1 VNQALGGLAGSI
13 VGWGMWGELM
23 FATAFYMLGFGQ
35 YLAGL
40 SPIVPVFGS
49 ALAMAALLTLVNYRG
64 VKETGSL
71 QNVTVILL
79 VVLIVGFIVFGLT
92 ILDVSLLTPFAP
104 QGWGAVGLTAGT
116 VFVSFIGFE
125 VIATSAEEIEDPA
138 RNLPL
143 SMIAAVVTPTLLYVL
158 VMLVSTGTLPVDALE
173 DSSIPV
179 GDVAR
184 QFLGDAGSLAMI
196 AGAVL
201 ATVSS
206 ANASILS
213 AARVNFAMGRDKI
226 LADWLNRIHDT
237 FRTPYRAI
245 MATGVVILVLIAG
258 PVPISTL
265 ADVAAFMYLVTYAL
279 VHVSVIVLR
288 EAGPE
293 GYAPDV
299 EIPSYLYPA
308 VPALG
313 LLACLGV
320 LVQMRP
326 IVQLVGA
333 GIVGV
338 GVACLLYAR
347 SRAEVESLVGEAIAP
362 EVRAG
367 EDTATDRYTVVV
379 PVANPATEDVL
390 LRYAAAISA
399 GTDQEAEV
407 VAVNVQEVPPQTSLA
422 QEIETEEKRVQ
433 LQQHLLERAREAG
446 ERLDVPVR
454 TRAIVGRSV
463 PEVLLDVIEDEEAD
477 QVLLGW
483 TPRRRRDVV
492 FGTTVD
498 PILERAPCEVT
509 IVRNPDDVDEILAL
523 AGRGDNAPAAA
534 RHAAQLA
541 RSYGVDLRLL
551 NVQPTADEDGENPEA
566 AGRSIVEDVA
576 AAAGLA
582 DDEYGA
588 DVRVADDVQAV
599 LLDAVADVDTVC
611 VGVTGRNLVAQALYG
626 SIPQSIAERA
636 PGTVL
641 MARGAQESRR
651 TVKEA
656 LVQRLGGRL
665 R

>member
-1 VNQALGGLAGSI
+1 
-13 VGWGMWGELM
+13 
-23 FATAFYMLGFGQ
+23 
-35 YLAGL
+35 
-40 SPIVPVFGS
+40 
-49 ALAMAALLTLVNYRG
+49 
-64 VKETGSL
+64 
-71 QNVTVILL
+71 
-79 VVLIVGFIVFGLT
+79 
-92 ILDVSLLTPFAP
+92 
-104 QGWGAVGLTAGT
+104 
-116 VFVSFIGFE
+116 
-125 VIATSAEEIEDPA
+125 
-138 RNLPL
+138 
-143 SMIAAVVTPTLLYVL
+143 
-158 VMLVSTGTLPVDALE
+158 
-173 DSSIPV
+173 
-179 GDVAR
+179 
-184 QFLGDAGSLAMI
+184 
-196 AGAVL
+196 
-201 ATVSS
+201 
-206 ANASILS
+206 
-213 AARVNFAMGRDKI
+213 
-226 LADWLNRIHDT
+226 
-237 FRTPYRAI
+237 
-245 MATGVVILVLIAG
+245 
-258 PVPISTL
+258 
-265 ADVAAFMYLVTYAL
+265 
-279 VHVSVIVLR
+279 
-288 EAGPE
+288 
-293 GYAPDV
+293 
-299 EIPSYLYPA
+299 
-308 VPALG
+308 
-313 LLACLGV
+313 
-320 LVQMRP
+320 
-326 IVQLVGA
+326 
-333 GIVGV
+333 
-338 GVACLLYAR
+338 
-347 SRAEVESLVGEAIAP
+347 
-362 EVRAG
+362 
-367 EDTATDRYTVVV
+367 
-379 PVANPATEDVL
+379 
-390 LRYAAAISA
+390 
-399 GTDQEAEV
+399 
-407 VAVNVQEVPPQTSLA
+407 
-422 QEIETEEKRVQ
+422 
-433 LQQHLLERAREAG
+433 
-446 ERLDVPVR
+446 
-454 TRAIVGRSV
+454 V